1 MPLARVCV
9 GEGVRKW
16 TSLYFTCGSKL
27 LLPLVFLEGS
37 VYQKVTFSLK
47 LESNFRKLFQRIN
60 QMNSKDFY
68 HHKIYTRKNEI
79 IKIYYKRTWKM
90 LSLIYIIK
98 HVTFKTIMWIYVF
111 DMEDIHNM
119 LLRNIKK
126 FTENCIWYPYFCKNK
141 CIYLEFNMFDI

>member
-1 MPLARVCV
+1 MPLARACV
-9 GEGVRKW
+9 REGVREW

-27 LLPLVFLEGS
+27 VLPLVFLEGS

-60 QMNSKDFY
+60 HMNSKDFY
-68 HHKIYTRKNEI
+68 HCKIYTRKNEI

-126 FTENCIWYPYFCKNK
+126 LQKTVYGIPTFVKISVF
-141 CIYLEFNMFDI
+141 I